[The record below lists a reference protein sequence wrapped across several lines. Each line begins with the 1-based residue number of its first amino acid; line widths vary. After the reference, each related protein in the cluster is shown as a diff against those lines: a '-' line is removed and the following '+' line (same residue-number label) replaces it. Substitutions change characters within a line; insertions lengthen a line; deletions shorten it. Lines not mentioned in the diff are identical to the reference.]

1 MCRKDTE
8 NEQSIAKPPH
18 WTRSTRGF
26 AFLLSAIT
34 LKLSINNI
42 THQGFVVYGKF

>member
-8 NEQSIAKPPH
+8 NEQSIAKPPLIGQDQH
-18 WTRSTRGF
+18 GG
-26 AFLLSAIT
+26 LLSAIT

-42 THQGFVVYGKF
+42 THQGFVVYGNF